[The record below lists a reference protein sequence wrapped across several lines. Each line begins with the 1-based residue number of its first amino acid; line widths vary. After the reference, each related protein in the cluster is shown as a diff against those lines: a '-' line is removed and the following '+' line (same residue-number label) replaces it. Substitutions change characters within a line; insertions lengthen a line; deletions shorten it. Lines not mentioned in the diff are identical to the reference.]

1 MNKIVYYTDSCSDI
15 TREEAVKLGINV
27 LPVYYYF
34 DNENIEY
41 GDNVNISMREF
52 FEKIENGGKPNTAS
66 CNIDKIYNNFK
77 KEIEQGNE
85 IICVNISS
93 KLSSCYNNC
102 VLAANIIKEE
112 YENAK
117 IHVVDSLSG
126 SLGQSLMI
134 YNMMNQ
140 KYSFDEQVKKIEEE
154 KCKYHIEFFVDD
166 LTYLVRGGRLS
177 KTSGIIGQTLNIK
190 PLIGVNLEGEAKSIL
205 KIKGEK
211 KTLKTLIERMKE
223 NIGDN
228 DLIGVVHS
236 NALDKA
242 KVLKEKI
249 EELKIA
255 KEIILSEITPTI
267 ASHIGPNAVGLAYK
281 IKKPKQIDLK

>member
-1 MNKIVYYTDSCSDI
+1 MSKIVFFTDSCSDI
-15 TREEAVKLGINV
+15 TCEEAKKLGIKV

-41 GDNVNISMREF
+41 GDEVNITMREF
-52 FEKIENGGKPNTAS
+52 FDKIEKGGKPNTAS
-66 CNIDKIYNNFK
+66 CNIDVIYNNFK
-77 KEIEQGNE
+77 KEVEQGNE

-102 VLAANIIKEE
+102 LIAADMVKEE

-126 SLGQSLMI
+126 SLGQGLMI
-134 YNMMNQ
+134 HNLLNQ
-140 KYSFDEQVKKIEEE
+140 KNSFEEITKEIEEE
-154 KCKYHIEFFVDD
+154 KNKYHIEFFVDD
-166 LTYLVRGGRLS
+166 LSYLVRGGRLS
-177 KTSGIIGQTLNIK
+177 KTGGFIGKTLNIK
-190 PLIGVNLEGEAKSIL
+190 PLIGVNAEGKAVSIL
-205 KIKGEK
+205 KVKGEK
-211 KTLKTLIERMKE
+211 KTINTLIDRMVN

-228 DLIGVVHS
+228 EIIGVVHS

-242 KVLKEKI
+242 KILKEKI

-267 ASHIGPNAVGLAYK
+267 ASHIGPDAVGLAYK
-281 IKKPKQIDLK
+281 LKKPKQIDLK

>member
-1 MNKIVYYTDSCSDI
+1 MNKIIYYTDSCSDI
-15 TREEAVKLGINV
+15 TREEAQKLGINI

-41 GDNVNISMREF
+41 GDDVNITMREF
-52 FEKIENGGKPNTAS
+52 FDKIEQGGKPNTAS
-66 CNIDKIYNNFK
+66 CNIDIIYNNFK
-77 KEIEQGNE
+77 QEIEKGND

-102 VLAANIIKEE
+102 LIAANMVKEE

-126 SLGQSLMI
+126 SLGQGLMI
-134 YNMMNQ
+134 HNMLRKNIPFEEMI
-140 KYSFDEQVKKIEEE
+140 KKIEEE
-154 KCKYHIEFFVDD
+154 KNKYHIEFFVDD
-166 LTYLVRGGRLS
+166 LSYLVRGGRLS
-177 KTSGIIGQTLNIK
+177 KTGGFIGKTLNIK
-190 PLIGVNLEGEAKSIL
+190 PLIGVNAEGSAVSIL
-205 KIKGEK
+205 KVKGEK
-211 KTLKTLIERMKE
+211 KTLNTLIDRMVN

-228 DLIGVVHS
+228 EIIGVVHS
-236 NALDKA
+236 NSLDKA
-242 KVLKEKI
+242 KILKEKI

-267 ASHIGPNAVGLAYK
+267 ASHVGPDAVGLAYK
-281 IKKPKQIDLK
+281 LKKPKQIDLN